1 MDIPA
6 ALWPEVSAAFDAAL
20 DWPAGEREAR
30 LAAIESTRP
39 DLAGA
44 LRRLLGAQARADA
57 LAPADGELLQRA
69 LDEAV
74 QPLEPGRVV
83 GIYRLQAPLG
93 RGGMSS
99 VWAADQ
105 LEGVHRRVALKLP
118 HPGLEPAEALAA
130 RFARERDLLAALEHP
145 HIARLYD
152 AGVDGAQPWLA
163 MALVDGTSLTD
174 HAATLPL
181 RQRVLLFMQVLDA
194 VQFAHARLI
203 VHRDLKPANILV
215 DRAGQVQL
223 LDFGVAQL
231 LGDPGPGSGVL
242 ALTPDCASPELL
254 AGEPSGVAC
263 DVYALGVVL
272 YELLSGH
279 RPYRLDP
286 RSPQPLRE
294 QLARQLTPSGLSR
307 PSAHGTAALAGD
319 LDAIVLKAMASRT
332 AARFASV
339 EALAADLQAWLDR
352 RPVQARG
359 GGRWYR
365 TGLAMRRHAGAVT
378 GGLATVL
385 ALAIGLGSALWQAR
399 EAQAHAQRVEAT
411 QRWLVE
417 LFEAAS
423 PERSGDRPPDAR
435 QLILQGSAHLE
446 AGLGD
451 QPALRADLQRLAGE
465 LLLKLQDWHPAA
477 VQLQAAADADERA
490 GRQHRPEALQTLESL
505 AEALDGDARHDEAL
519 QVYDRLLAAAERHLG
534 VRNAWRRPAGVGR
547 AMVLLNQGDAAAAGS
562 ALEATLALPPG
573 TGEDAA
579 HTNLLGLYGQALVA
593 WHQGRIGESARQFAQ
608 VVEAAPGV
616 PAFARSNVLM
626 ARYRLL
632 TAWGREGDFARVLAG
647 TEGLLAD
654 CEALL
659 GPRATLTIHVREARV
674 QALARQ
680 GRYAEAVAL
689 QRETVSRVE
698 QRASHDDEQRA
709 LSSGMLGQMLVLAGA
724 HDEGVARVRATV
736 AFLDSKYPQASA
748 FTEVWR
754 LMQGMAL
761 VRAQRWDDAVAVLK
775 TVLSRSE
782 GVPAMDP
789 TVPAE
794 ARQLLAL
801 AAVAQGRPAD
811 AGTLFAQACPAL
823 AAVYGADSPRVW
835 RCQAHEAW
843 ATSRRA
849 PTTTA
854 DAESALA
861 AFEAVGPRYRQSLPP
876 EHVVGVELDLM
887 RADLLARVDP
897 AAAGAL
903 RARAQAAWQRVM
915 QSRLPAHFS
924 GLH

>member
-6 ALWPEVSAAFDAAL
+6 ALWPEVSDAFDAAL

-30 LAAIESTRP
+30 LAAIESSRP

-44 LRRLLGAQARADA
+44 LCRLLAAQARDDA
-57 LAPADGELLQRA
+57 LTLVDGELLQCA
-69 LDEAV
+69 LDDAV

-83 GIYRLQAPLG
+83 GIYRLHAPLG

-105 LEGVHRRVALKLP
+105 LEGVPRRVALKLP

-163 MALVDGTSLTD
+163 MALVDGTSLTE
-174 HAATLPL
+174 HAADLPL

-231 LGDPGPGSGVL
+231 LGDPGAGAGVL

-254 AGEPSGVAC
+254 AGEPPGVAC

-286 RSPQPLRE
+286 RSPQPLAE
-294 QLARQLTPSGLSR
+294 QLALQLASSGPPR
-307 PSAHGTAALAGD
+307 PSQHGAAALAGD
-319 LDAIVLKAMASRT
+319 LDAIVLKAMARRT
-332 AARFASV
+332 VDRFASV
-339 EALAADLQAWLDR
+339 EALAADLQAWLGR
-352 RPVQARG
+352 RPVLARG

-365 TGLAMRRHAGAVT
+365 TSLAMRRHAGAVT

-385 ALAIGLGSALWQAR
+385 ALGIGLGSALWQAR

-465 LLLKLQDWHPAA
+465 LLLKMQDWQPAA
-477 VQLQAAADADERA
+477 DRLQAAVDGYERT
-490 GRQHRPEALQTLESL
+490 GLLRRPEALQALEGL

-519 QVYDRLLAAAERHLG
+519 QVYDRLLAAAERHHG
-534 VRNAWRRPAGVGR
+534 PSNAWRRPAGIGR

-562 ALEATLALPPG
+562 ALAETLALPPG

-608 VVEAAPGV
+608 VVESAMGV

-647 TEGLLAD
+647 AEGLLAD
-654 CEALL
+654 TEALL
-659 GPRATLTIHVREARV
+659 GPRATLTIHVLEARV

-680 GRYAEAVAL
+680 GRYAEAVVL
-689 QRETVSRVE
+689 QRETLNRVE
-698 QRASHDDEQRA
+698 QRSSDDDEQRA
-709 LSSGMLGQMLVLAGA
+709 LSGGMLGQMLVLAGA
-724 HDEGVARVRATV
+724 QDEGLMRVRATV
-736 AFLDSKYPQASA
+736 AFLDRKYAQASA

-754 LMQGMAL
+754 LMLGMAL
-761 VRAQRWDDAVAVLK
+761 VRAQRWDDAVSVLK
-775 TVLSRSE
+775 ATLSRSD

-801 AAVAQGRPAD
+801 AAVAQGRPAEAD
-811 AGTLFAQACPAL
+811 ALFGQACPAL
-823 AAVYGADSPRVW
+823 AAVYGADGPRVW
-835 RCQAHEAW
+835 RCQAHRAW
-843 ATSRRA
+843 AASQRA
-849 PTTTA
+849 QVTA
-854 DAESALA
+854 AEAAAALVAFDAVA
-861 AFEAVGPRYRQSLPP
+861 PRYRQSLPP
-876 EHVVGVELDLM
+876 EHVVGAELDLM

-897 AAAGAL
+897 AAAATL
-903 RARAQAAWQRVM
+903 RARGQAAWRQAMRAP
-915 QSRLPAHFS
+915 LPPRFS

>member
-20 DWPAGEREAR
+20 DWPTDEREAR
-30 LAAIESTRP
+30 LAALESSRR
-39 DLAGA
+39 DLADA
-44 LRRLLGAQARADA
+44 LRRLLAAHASTA
-57 LAPADGELLQRA
+57 TLASADGALMQHA
-69 LDEAV
+69 LDDAV

-152 AGVDGAQPWLA
+152 AGVDGIQPWLA

-174 HAATLPL
+174 HAARLPL
-181 RQRVLLFMQVLDA
+181 RQRVELFLQVLDA

-231 LGDPGPGSGVL
+231 LGDHGPGAGVL

-254 AGEPSGVAC
+254 AGEPAGVAC

-272 YELLSGH
+272 YELLSGQ

-294 QLARQLTPSGLSR
+294 QLALQLTPPGLSR
-307 PSAHGTAALAGD
+307 PSAHGAAVLAGD
-319 LDAIVLKAMASRT
+319 LDAIVLKAMASQT
-332 AARFASV
+332 GARFASV

-411 QRWLVE
+411 QRWLIE

-423 PERSGDRPPDAR
+423 PERSGEHPPDAR
-435 QLILQGSAHLE
+435 QLILQGSARLE
-446 AGLGD
+446 AGLSD

-477 VQLQAAADADERA
+477 AQLQAAADGDERA

-519 QVYDRLLAAAERHLG
+519 QVYDRLQAVAERHLG

-608 VVEAAPGV
+608 VVEASLDV

-659 GPRATLTIHVREARV
+659 GPRATLTIHVLEARV

-698 QRASHDDEQRA
+698 QRSSHDDEQRV
-709 LSSGMLGQMLVLAGA
+709 LSGGMLGQMLVLAGA
-724 HDEGVARVRATV
+724 HDEGVSRVRATV
-736 AFLDSKYPQASA
+736 AFLDRKYPQASV

-761 VRAQRWDDAVAVLK
+761 VRAQRWDEAVAVLN

-801 AAVAQGRPAD
+801 AAVAQGRPGD

-823 AAVYGADSPRVW
+823 AAVYGADGPRVW
-835 RCQAHEAW
+835 RCQAHQAW

-861 AFEAVGPRYRQSLPP
+861 AFDAVATRYRQSLPP
-876 EHVVGVELDLM
+876 EHVVGAELDLM

-897 AAAGAL
+897 AAAAPL
-903 RARAQAAWQRVM
+903 RALGQAAWQRVM
-915 QSRLPAHFS
+915 GAAVPAHFS

>member
-6 ALWPEVSAAFDAAL
+6 ALWPAVSAAFDAAL
-20 DWPAGEREAR
+20 DWPATEREAR
-30 LAAIESTRP
+30 LAALESSRP
-39 DLAGA
+39 DLADA
-44 LRRLLGAQARADA
+44 LRRLLAAHASTA
-57 LAPADGELLQRA
+57 TLASADGALLQHA
-69 LDEAV
+69 LDAAV

-93 RGGMSS
+93 SGGMSS

-152 AGVDGAQPWLA
+152 AGVDGTQPWLA
-163 MALVDGTSLTD
+163 MALVDGTSLTE

-181 RQRVLLFMQVLDA
+181 RRRIELFLQVLDA

-231 LGDPGPGSGVL
+231 LGDHSPGAGVL

-254 AGEPSGVAC
+254 AGEAPGVAC

-272 YELLSGH
+272 YELLTGQ

-286 RSPQPLRE
+286 RSPQPLAE
-294 QLARQLTPSGLSR
+294 QLARQLAPAGLPWPSQ
-307 PSAHGTAALAGD
+307 HGPAVLAGD
-319 LDAIVLKAMASRT
+319 LDAIVLKAMAPRT
-332 AARFASV
+332 ADRFASV

-378 GGLATVL
+378 GGLATLL

-435 QLILQGSAHLE
+435 QLILQGSARLE
-446 AGLGD
+446 AGLD
-451 QPALRADLQRLAGE
+451 EQPALRADLQRLAGE
-465 LLLKLQDWHPAA
+465 LLLKMQDWHPAA
-477 VQLQAAADADERA
+477 AQLQAAADSDERG

-519 QVYDRLLAAAERHLG
+519 QVYDRLLATAERHHG
-534 VRNAWRRPAGVGR
+534 ARNAWRRPAGIGR

-562 ALEATLALPPG
+562 ALAETLALPPG

-579 HTNLLGLYGQALVA
+579 HTDLLGLYGQALVS

-608 VVEAAPGV
+608 VVDAAMGV

-647 TEGLLAD
+647 TESLLAD
-654 CEALL
+654 TEALL
-659 GPRATLTIHVREARV
+659 GPRATLTIHVLEARV

-689 QRETVSRVE
+689 QRDTLNRVE
-698 QRASHDDEQRA
+698 QRASHDEEQRV
-709 LSSGMLGQMLVLAGA
+709 LSGGMLGQMLVLAGA
-724 HDEGVARVRATV
+724 QDEGLTRVRATV

-754 LMQGMAL
+754 LMLGMAL
-761 VRAQRWDDAVAVLK
+761 VRAQRWDDAVALLK
-775 TVLSRSE
+775 TTLSRSD
-782 GVPAMDP
+782 GVQAMDP

-801 AAVAQGRPAD
+801 AAVTQGRHAEG
-811 AGTLFAQACPAL
+811 AALFAQACPAL

-835 RCQAHEAW
+835 RCHAHQAW
-843 ATSRRA
+843 ATSQRA
-849 PTTTA
+849 PVTA
-854 DAESALA
+854 AEATAALA
-861 AFEAVGPRYRQSLPP
+861 AFDAVATRYRQSLPP
-876 EHVVGVELDLM
+876 DHVVGAELDLM

-897 AAAGAL
+897 AEAAPL
-903 RARAQAAWQRVM
+903 RAQARAAWQQVM
-915 QSRLPAHFS
+915 KSPSPAHFS